1 VIEEI
6 VAIYISKGVS
16 NMFLVT
22 VIELLQRRLPTYSN
36 NQIKKAIDD
45 MLKGSVP
52 LVNEVSHPKGAILRL
67 DKSKYK
73 EAMDHYT
80 RQTVPLLHE

>member
-36 NQIKKAIDD
+36 NQIKND